1 MRNDDVTSQKR
12 DDDTPPK
19 TNSPGSPAHFRGRPR
34 TAARFKER
42 EVARLLKAMRRAGGS
57 FRLEFADGSFF
68 IVDQAPATTNTD
80 PTLGTR
86 SMLRTKSGL
95 PKHCY
100 WNTDRHGVRRVR
112 FRKEQL
118 G

>member
-1 MRNDDVTSQKR
+1 MPIALLAKAPSRNDDVTSQKR

-19 TNSPGSPAHFRGRPR
+19 TNSPGSPARVRGRPR

-80 PTLGTR
+80 PNPWDEVHAADKER
-86 SMLRTKSGL
+86 SA
-95 PKHCY
+95 
-100 WNTDRHGVRRVR
+100 
-112 FRKEQL
+112 
-118 G
+118 